1 MRIIITRDTVAD
13 GNPVFIG
20 ETVDVKPETAQLL
33 IQMGKARIAPDA
45 RRIETAEA
53 LPEETAVAQ
62 RKTRKGKE

>member
-13 GNPVFIG
+13 GRPVFVD

-53 LPEETAVAQ
+53 LPEEAAVAL
-62 RKTRKGKE
+62 RRPRKGKE